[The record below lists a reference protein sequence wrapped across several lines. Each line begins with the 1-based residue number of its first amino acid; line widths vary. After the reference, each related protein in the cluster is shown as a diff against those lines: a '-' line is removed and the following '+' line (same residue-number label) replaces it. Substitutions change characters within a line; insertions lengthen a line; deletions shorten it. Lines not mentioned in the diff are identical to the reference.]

1 MKARRALLI
10 GPYPPPIGGDTVLT
24 RNVSRSPYWRERGIE
39 IERVDTSPGGRIR
52 VPDEKITASDLA
64 RGARIFLEFASRAP
78 RCGAVMLWANSR
90 FLVTEGLAIIVW
102 SRLWGKPVF
111 VKMFGSYLA
120 ARIRG
125 IPRPWRGFA
134 IRVLRMADCVF
145 AETRALGRELVGEG
159 WLAEDRVVVLPN
171 FLAGGSS
178 SPPRAPKPFSGK
190 CVFFGHI
197 KREKGIF
204 DIIEALGDETGASCD
219 FYGPLLERD
228 REAFLAAIAARE
240 NLSYRGTVEPGL
252 VSLVAAGYDALL
264 LPTYHESEG
273 YPAVILEAYAA
284 GIPVIATEWLALPEI
299 VEDGTRGILVPV
311 RSPAKI
317 RKAVRRLAA
326 DDRLYAAMCANALAF
341 AVNFSEQ
348 AIIGG
353 ILAPR
358 VARAFR

>member
-10 GPYPPPIGGDTVLT
+10 GPFPPPIGGDTVLT
-24 RNVSRSPYWRERGIE
+24 RNVSRSAHWRERGIE
-39 IERVDTSPGGRIR
+39 IECLDTSPGDRIR
-52 VPDEKITASDLA
+52 VPDERLGTRDLL
-64 RGARIFLEFASRAP
+64 RGVRVFFEFIVKVP

-102 SRLWGKPVF
+102 SRLWRKPVF

-125 IPRPWRGFA
+125 IPRPWRGFVVH
-134 IRVLRMADCVF
+134 VLGMTDCVF
-145 AETRALGRELVGEG
+145 AETRALARDLVEESR
-159 WLAEDRVVVLPN
+159 LAEDRVAVLPN

-178 SPPRAPKPFSGK
+178 APPRAPKPFSGK
-190 CVFFGHI
+190 CVFFGHV
-197 KREKGIF
+197 KREKGVF
-204 DIIEALGDETGASCD
+204 DIVEALGDEANASCD

-264 LPTYHESEG
+264 LPTYHPSEG

-284 GIPVIATEWLALPEI
+284 GIPVIATDWLALPEI
-299 VEDGTRGILVPV
+299 VEDGVCGLLVPV

-317 RKAVRRLAA
+317 RRAVRRLAA
-326 DDRLYAAMCANALAF
+326 DDRLYASMCANALAF
-341 AVNFSEQ
+341 AANFSEQ
-348 AIIGG
+348 AVIGG
-353 ILAPR
+353 ILVPR
-358 VARAFR
+358 VARVFD